1 MNSIACSRNGTMPDG
16 SFYSYAK
23 TLTAWYRTSKS
34 PSWMKRCT
42 TRQAKRREE
51 KEKKKERFFSPENFR
66 GAKRNERKKRR
77 TCKKIVVA
85 GGGED
90 ASRAQRHKQRSP
102 ETNLEASE
110 SGGYLLSHNAVQY
123 HRRCCVWAAL
133 PPLSRALAPSAYG
146 QCIIT
151 TDTVA

>member
-1 MNSIACSRNGTMPDG
+1 MGE
-16 SFYSYAK
+16 AK
-23 TLTAWYRTSKS
+23 STTL
-34 PSWMKRCT
+34 
-42 TRQAKRREE
+42 QAKRREE
-51 KEKKKERFFSPENFR
+51 KEKKEERFFSPENFR

-110 SGGYLLSHNAVQY
+110 SGGYLLSPDAISAV
-123 HRRCCVWAAL
+123 
-133 PPLSRALAPSAYG
+133 PSAMLCVG
-146 QCIIT
+146 GSAASPRHAPVSAHTARPTLSELPTADTARVSEAGLT
-151 TDTVA
+151 TPKHRLYRPTA